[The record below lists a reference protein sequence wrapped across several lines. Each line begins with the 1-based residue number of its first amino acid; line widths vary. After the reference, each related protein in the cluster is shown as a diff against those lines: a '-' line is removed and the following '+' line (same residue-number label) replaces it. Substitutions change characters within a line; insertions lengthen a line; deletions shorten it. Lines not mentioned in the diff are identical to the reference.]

1 MVDANMPTADMQ
13 RRATLGLPNG
23 SVRALLTLLVVAVVI
38 VETARG
44 RQVELLWIETLMI
57 ALAHYFTSR
66 RFIDLPP
73 AVVQRLEQEGHLEL
87 EANPLYLPSYSIR
100 IIIVLAFVVLGI
112 YLYLENR
119 LLDAQA
125 LAILGTVFAYV
136 LGMVIAALR
145 AWWNQGVKSSGAIWW
160 DDLKAIVVLLVL
172 AITAAAYFLDMA
184 NVIPS
189 QLRLAVLALVLFYF
203 GSR

>member
-100 IIIVLAFVVLGI
+100 IIIVLAFVLLGI

-145 AWWNQGVKSSGAIWW
+145 AWWNQGVKSSGAIWR

-172 AITAAAYFLDMA
+172 ANTAAAYFLDNA
-184 NVIPS
+184 NVITI
-189 QLRLAVLALVLFYF
+189 QLRLAVLGLVLFYF